1 MHRNRPL
8 TLLAT
13 ALAALAALGSTASVA
28 KAPAYK
34 DLRVA
39 NLQVTEG
46 AIAPAGE
53 VVMRTRS
60 AAMRAV
66 ARDGGRHATRARL
79 RFRLLGQSDEV
90 KPLGSGLVRQQIGLK
105 LRAGDPCNL
114 LYVMWHAAPE
124 QSIQVQVKSNPGQTT
139 SAQCGNRGYSEL
151 TSIPMPPA
159 DRALHT
165 LEAQTRRTAGGAL
178 ILAIYA
184 DGDLAQRLTIP
195 ADLAAGLAGPVG
207 VRSDNGHYLFRLAA
221 RR

>member
-1 MHRNRPL
+1 MPTRRPL

-13 ALAALAALGSTASVA
+13 GLVALASLGSTASVA

-34 DLRVA
+34 DLRPA

-66 ARDGGRHATRARL
+66 ARDGGRQATKARL
-79 RFRLLGQSDEV
+79 RFRLLGPSDEV
-90 KPLGSGLVRQQIGLK
+90 EPLGSGLVRQQIGLK
-105 LRAGDPCNL
+105 LRAADPCNL
-114 LYVMWHAAPE
+114 LYVMWHATPE
-124 QSIQVQVKSNPGQTT
+124 QSIQVQIKRNPGQTT
-139 SAQCGNRGYSEL
+139 SAQCGNRGYTEL

-165 LEAQTRRTAGGAL
+165 LDAQTRRTAGGAL
-178 ILAIYA
+178 ILAVYA
-184 DGDLAQRLTIP
+184 DGDMVQRLTIP
-195 ADLAAGLAGPVG
+195 AALAAGLEGPIG